1 MMTSMIKSVGDPY
14 DPDRVYYTGSVINS
28 SSVTTQQE
36 ADPQIDY
43 MDQRQNPI
51 IQRAANYEVSVEN
64 FALHGPQKN
73 LPLFIPQIK
82 KDSVTETQYSVSVGI
97 SDGTT
102 SAIGTAFITWQPE
115 NQAPYIQVPPV
126 GANPENYE
134 YYYCYSY
141 SQFVGLVN
149 NALERA
155 WVEATDDFGTCGTQ
169 CPFIE
174 YDETTALFSMNQ
186 DSKTCIAPVGTA
198 LPHPWN
204 VTQAVTGNYQA
215 GEFSFVGFN
224 TQLELLLSDFPSVFT
239 SGLKFGAGL
248 LDLPEVVLDTGLNW
262 NWKANAVYS
271 IQPSTPVGQI
281 LKSLPKSSIVQLANP
296 FDGSALS
303 NAFFLRLKQDYKSTG
318 SIWSPIS
325 SLVLTT
331 NEIPVR
337 NENTAN
343 PIIIGTGTN
352 GGQTSSSGA
361 FKTILIETPIGDL
374 DADDWRTSLVY
385 TPFNEK
391 FSSLEPSRG
400 PISTI
405 DVKLYWRS
413 RLTNNL
419 IPMTMPNQASM
430 TFRLLFKKKGI
441 Y

>member
-1 MMTSMIKSVGDPY
+1 MTSLIKSVGDSY
-14 DPDRVYYTGSVINS
+14 DPDRVYYNGSIINS
-28 SSVTTQQE
+28 SSITTQQE
-36 ADPQIDY
+36 SDPYIDY

-51 IQRAANYEVSVEN
+51 IQRAANYEISVEN

-73 LPLFIPQIK
+73 LPLFIPQINP
-82 KDSVTETQYSVSVGI
+82 SSLNETQYSVSVGI

-102 SAIGTAFITWQPE
+102 SAIGTAFVLWQPE
-115 NQAPYIQVPPV
+115 NQAPYITVPPV

-134 YYYCYSY
+134 YYYCYTY

-155 WVEATDDFGTCGTQ
+155 WTDAKTSFGTCGTQ
-169 CPFIE
+169 CPFLE
-174 YDETTALFSMNQ
+174 YDESTALFSLNQ

-198 LPHPWN
+198 LPYPWN
-204 VTQAVTGNYQA
+204 VTQAAAGDYQT
-215 GEFSFVGFN
+215 GEFSFVGMN
-224 TQLELLLSDFPSVFT
+224 TQLELLLANFPSVFT
-239 SGLKFGAGL
+239 SGLKFGTTL
-248 LDLPEVVLDTGLNW
+248 EDLPEVVIDTGLNW
-262 NWKANAVYS
+262 NWAANSVYS
-271 IQPSTPVGQI
+271 PQPSSPVGQI

-296 FDGSALS
+296 FDGSAIS
-303 NAFFLRLKQDYKSTG
+303 TAFFLRLIQGYKSTG

-331 NEIPVR
+331 NEIPLR

-361 FKTILIETPIGDL
+361 FRTILIETPIGEL

-385 TPFNEK
+385 QPLTAT

-413 RLTNNL
+413 RLTNSL

-430 TFRLLFKKKGI
+430 TFRLLFKKKGVN
-441 Y
+441 

>member
-1 MMTSMIKSVGDPY
+1 MIKSVGDPY
-14 DPDRVYYTGSVINS
+14 DPDRVYYNGSVINS
-28 SSVTTQQE
+28 SSITTQQE

-51 IQRAANYEVSVEN
+51 IQRAANYEISVEN
-64 FALHGPQKN
+64 FTLHGPQKN

-82 KDSVTETQYSVSVGI
+82 STSVTETQYSVSVGI
-97 SDGTT
+97 SVGGVKKV
-102 SAIGTAFITWQPE
+102 GTAFIIWQPE

-134 YYYCYSY
+134 YYYCYTY

-149 NALERA
+149 NALNRA
-155 WVEATDDFGTCGTQ
+155 WVDATTSFGTCGTQ

-174 YDETTALFSMNQ
+174 YDESTALFSLNQ
-186 DSKTCIAPVGTA
+186 DSKTCIAPVGTT
-198 LPHPWN
+198 LPYPWN
-204 VTQAVTGNYQA
+204 VTQATTGNYQT
-215 GEFSFVGFN
+215 GEFSFVGMN

-239 SGLKFGAGL
+239 SGLKFGATL
-248 LDLPEVVLDTGLNW
+248 LDLPEVVIDTGLNW
-262 NWKANAVYS
+262 NWAANAVYAT
-271 IQPSTPVGQI
+271 QPSSPVGQI
-281 LKSLPKSSIVQLANP
+281 LKSLPKSSIVELANP
-296 FDGSALS
+296 FDGAALGL
-303 NAFFLRLKQDYKSTG
+303 FFLRIKQDYKSTG

-331 NEIPVR
+331 NEIPIR

-343 PIIIGTGTN
+343 PIILGTGTN
-352 GGQTSSSGA
+352 GGQSATSGA
-361 FKTILIETPIGDL
+361 FRTILIETPIGDL

-400 PISTI
+400 PITTI